1 MCYYQSLLLPLVSS
15 SVSQPGLWIAG
26 VEKPGS
32 HQRKARDFAPE
43 SSACSLLSQVF
54 SSGSCGCCST
64 TGQHRWMLFLCCRE
78 GGSCFLWQLRRRGSF
93 QTGCLLARV
102 LLASGPQRAARF
114 FYHGKLTR
122 RPGAAEEPY
131 SAHMLIRRGYSLF
144 LLCKKE
150 RAVPEL
156 TTRFLSQQLVFHK

>member
-1 MCYYQSLLLPLVSS
+1 MSGSIWIKYSTLIIKQPGVFLPKLIVTIGFQFRESTRALDCRCREAWFSPAEGKRFRPRILCLLPA
-15 SVSQPGLWIAG
+15 QPGVLFRLLW
-26 VEKPGS
+26 
-32 HQRKARDFAPE
+32 
-43 SSACSLLSQVF
+43 L
-54 SSGSCGCCST
+54 
-64 TGQHRWMLFLCCRE
+64 LFLCCRE

-102 LLASGPQRAARF
+102 LLGSGPQRAAWF

-144 LLCKKE
+144 LLC
-150 RAVPEL
+150 
-156 TTRFLSQQLVFHK
+156 

>member
-1 MCYYQSLLLPLVSS
+1 MLLPKLIVTIGFQFRESTRALDCRCREAWFS
-15 SVSQPGLWIAG
+15 
-26 VEKPGS
+26 
-32 HQRKARDFAPE
+32 QRKARDFAPE

-64 TGQHRWMLFLCCRE
+64 AGQHRRRMLFLCCRE

-150 RAVPEL
+150 RKEL
-156 TTRFLSQQLVFHK
+156 SRSSLLGF